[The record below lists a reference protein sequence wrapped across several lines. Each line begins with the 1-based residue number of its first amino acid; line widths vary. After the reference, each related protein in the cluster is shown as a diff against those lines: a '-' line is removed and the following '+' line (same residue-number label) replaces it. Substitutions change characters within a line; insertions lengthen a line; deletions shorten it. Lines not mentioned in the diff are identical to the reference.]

1 MMPGFTDLPD
11 RDPGLPRF
19 LLAAL
24 AIGLL
29 AALRLLLGSD
39 LPESG
44 SSRLAAAVA
53 SPIPADP
60 RQALAQAGAEVFLA
74 QGCGACHA
82 TTDASTASGPGL
94 GGVAARAGLRPTQ
107 AGYGGAASSAE
118 AYLREAV
125 VDHCVD
131 TLPGYACVDMPE
143 IGLRLG
149 GDSLDALVVFL
160 LRLTPEGSP

>member
-1 MMPGFTDLPD
+1 MPGYADLPD

-19 LLAAL
+19 VLAAL

-29 AALRLLLGSD
+29 AALRLILGSV
-39 LPESG
+39 PESG

-53 SPIPADP
+53 SPSPVDP
-60 RQALAQAGAEVFLA
+60 RLAMAQAGAEVFLA

-94 GGVAARAGLRPTQ
+94 GGLAARAGLRPTQ
-107 AGYGGAASSAE
+107 ADYGGGATSAE
-118 AYLREAV
+118 AYLREAIV
-125 VDHCVD
+125 EHCAD
-131 TLPGYACVDMPE
+131 TLPGYTCVDMPE

-149 GDSLDALVVFL
+149 SDSLDALVVFL